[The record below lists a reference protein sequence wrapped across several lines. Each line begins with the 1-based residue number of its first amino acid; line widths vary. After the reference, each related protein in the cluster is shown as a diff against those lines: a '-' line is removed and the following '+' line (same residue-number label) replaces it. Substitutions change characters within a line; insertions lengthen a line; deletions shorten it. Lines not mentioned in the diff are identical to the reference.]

1 MDLSKTTYCGHFL
14 PLYNSLKIHIEIVI
28 MQNKRLKLKQIRNQ
42 YFKDEKDRQRN
53 LNPLYWNDNGR
64 IGFLTAIITKG

>member
-1 MDLSKTTYCGHFL
+1 
-14 PLYNSLKIHIEIVI
+14 

>member
-1 MDLSKTTYCGHFL
+1 
-14 PLYNSLKIHIEIVI
+14 

-53 LNPLYWNDNGR
+53 LNPFYWNDKDR
-64 IGFLTAIITKG
+64 INLLTAIITKIK